1 MTEKEFIAAAE
12 QLETIHKQ
20 FANMVLMLIEA
31 FTKMETYLQ
40 KYATS
45 FEANLNSYHATTEM
59 LHSYGDALRQ
69 MLAGMEAVVKIA
81 GESNLAIAETNQ
93 QMKEMMSKFD
103 SYFGDTGGLERLN

>member
-1 MTEKEFIAAAE
+1 MTESEFIAAAE
-12 QLETIHKQ
+12 KLGAIHKQ
-20 FANMVLMLIEA
+20 FVDMVVTLIEA
-31 FTKMETYLQ
+31 LNKLETYLE

-59 LHSYGDALRQ
+59 LHSYGDTLSQ
-69 MLAGMEAVVKIA
+69 MMAGMQAVVKIA

-103 SYFGDTGGLERLN
+103 SYFGDTA